1 MEDSPFVA
9 DEACNIYIF
18 LTLVSFIEI
27 DLRGNNAWFYITNKP
42 ATKQTCEVI
51 VVGGIKACVAIRPVW
66 QVTYVTFSSSL
77 AKKNSGRAL
86 YGNRSVW
93 RGRRD
98 LQQQLKKQ
106 KQEQS
111 NFVIDLCGSS
121 AWNAPCVAK
130 K

>member
-9 DEACNIYIF
+9 DEACNIF
-18 LTLVSFIEI
+18 FLLTLVSFIEI

-42 ATKQTCEVI
+42 ATKQTCEVVT
-51 VVGGIKACVAIRPVW
+51 VVGGINTCVAIRPVW
-66 QVTYVTFSSSL
+66 QVTHVTISSSL

-98 LQQQLKKQ
+98 LQPQKKETKA
-106 KQEQS
+106 KQRR
-111 NFVIDLCGSS
+111 DR
-121 AWNAPCVAK
+121 P
-130 K
+130 